1 MSEISKA
8 LLRAFASLL
17 HPRML
22 LLLLWPVLI
31 ALALW
36 LGLAFAFWSQAAAWL
51 QLQLDQSAAI
61 GWAITAWPLDL
72 IAAHLAWV
80 LLVLLF
86 IPLVLITAVLIIGV
100 FAMPAMVGLV
110 AERAYPG
117 LERRQGGTFAGSL
130 WNGAMTL
137 AWLALLLTLS
147 LPLWLFPLFWPV
159 LPVLLFGYLNQRVFR
174 YDALYEHASAWEMQT
189 LIRRHRRELFL
200 LGVVVALFGL
210 IPVLGLFAPVYGGL
224 AFIHYC
230 LARLAQLRD
239 EPVATQQEPPR
250 RT

>member
-1 MSEISKA
+1 MSEITKA
-8 LLRAFASLL
+8 LIKAFASLL

-22 LLLLWPVLI
+22 LLMLLPVLV

-36 LGLAFAFWSQAAAWL
+36 LGLALAFWSQAAAWL
-51 QLQLDQSAAI
+51 QSQFELSAAI
-61 GWAITAWPLDL
+61 GWAIGVWPLSL
-72 IAAHLAWV
+72 VAAHLAWI

-86 IPLVLITAVLIIGV
+86 IPLVLITAVLIIGL

-117 LERRQGGTFAGSL
+117 LARRQGGTFAGSL
-130 WNGAMTL
+130 WNAVMAL
-137 AWLALLLTLS
+137 AGLALLAALS

-159 LPVLLFGYLNQRVFR
+159 LPIVLFAYLNQRVFR
-174 YDALYEHASAWEMQT
+174 YDALYEHATAWEMET
-189 LIRRHRRELFL
+189 LFRRDRRELFL

-210 IPVLGLFAPVYGGL
+210 IPLLGFLAPVYGGL

-239 EPVATQQEPPR
+239 EPVATQ
-250 RT
+250 

>member
-1 MSEISKA
+1 MSEITKA
-8 LLRAFASLL
+8 LIKAFASLL

-22 LLLLWPVLI
+22 LLMLLPVLV

-36 LGLAFAFWSQAAAWL
+36 LGLALAFWSQAAAWL
-51 QLQLDQSAAI
+51 QAQFELSAAI
-61 GWAITAWPLDL
+61 GWAVSVWPLSL
-72 IAAHLAWV
+72 VAAHLAWI

-86 IPLVLITAVLIIGV
+86 VPLVLITAVLIIGL

-110 AERAYPG
+110 AERAYPQ

-130 WNGAMTL
+130 WNGVMAL
-137 AWLALLLTLS
+137 AGLALLVVLS

-159 LPVLLFGYLNQRVFR
+159 LPIVLFAYLNQRVFR
-174 YDALYEHASAWEMQT
+174 YDALYEHATAWEMET
-189 LIRRHRRELFL
+189 LFRRDRRELFL

-210 IPVLGLFAPVYGGL
+210 IPLLGLLAPVYGGL

-239 EPVATQQEPPR
+239 EPVAAQ
-250 RT
+250 

>member
-1 MSEISKA
+1 MSEITKA
-8 LLRAFASLL
+8 LLRGFASLL

-22 LLLLWPVLI
+22 LLLLWPVAI

-51 QLQLDQSAAI
+51 QLQFDQSAAI
-61 GWAITAWPLDL
+61 GWAIAVWPLSL
-72 IAAHLAWV
+72 IAAHLAWI

-100 FAMPAMVGLV
+100 FAMPVMVGVV

-117 LERRQGGTFAGSL
+117 LTRMQGGTFAGSL
-130 WNGAMTL
+130 WNGVMTL
-137 AWLALLLTLS
+137 VWFALLVLLS

-159 LPVLLFGYLNQRVFR
+159 LPILLFAYLNQRVFR

-189 LIRRHRRELFL
+189 LLRRHRHELFL

-210 IPVLGLFAPVYGGL
+210 IPLLGFLAPVYGGL

-239 EPVATQQEPPR
+239 EPVATQ
-250 RT
+250 